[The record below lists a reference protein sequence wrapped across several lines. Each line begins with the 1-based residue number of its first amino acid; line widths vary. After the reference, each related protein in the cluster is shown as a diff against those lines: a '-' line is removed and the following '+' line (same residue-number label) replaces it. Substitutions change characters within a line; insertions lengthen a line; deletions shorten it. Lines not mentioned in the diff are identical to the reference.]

1 MQLLIGTLRK
11 KFPDLP
17 IHLHTHDTAGTGV
30 ATVLAAFEAGADI
43 ADTAIDSFSGMT
55 SQPSMG
61 AVVHALN
68 DSPLQTGIDT
78 VQLAELNDYWCDTR
92 MIYAPFESNLKSGS
106 ADVYYHEMPGGQ
118 YTNLLFQ
125 SCCLGL
131 EVISPP
137 FSLSLSHTLLLFITI
152 IFRVNG
158 PQSSERTVTPISC
171 SVIFQRSLHRVR
183 YCQRI

>member
-1 MQLLIGTLRK
+1 M
-11 KFPDLP
+11 
-17 IHLHTHDTAGTGV
+17 HTHDTAGTGV
-30 ATVLAAFEAGADI
+30 ATVLAAFEAGADV

-61 AVVHALN
+61 AVVHALE
-68 DSPLQTGIDT
+68 DTPLRTGIDT
-78 VQLAELNDYWCDTR
+78 TLLADLNDYWCDTR

-131 EVISPP
+131 EVRTFLYLVIYLRRIVCVILFFEGSMGV
-137 FSLSLSHTLLLFITI
+137 SEEGLS
-152 IFRVNG
+152 
-158 PQSSERTVTPISC
+158 
-171 SVIFQRSLHRVR
+171 
-183 YCQRI
+183 